1 MLYPLVKKVITDS
14 NLAPKVTGML
24 IDFDVFEV
32 TDILKFI
39 EDESELQ
46 TKINEIIS
54 LIEQT
59 SDN

>member
-1 MLYPLVKKVITDS
+1 MLYPLVKKFITDS

-32 TDILKFI
+32 TDILEFI

-46 TKINEIIS
+46 NRINEAIS
-54 LIEQT
+54 LIDQT
-59 SDN
+59 ST

>member
-1 MLYPLVKKVITDS
+1 MLYPLVKKFITDS
-14 NLAPKVTGML
+14 NLVSKVLVML
-24 IDFDVFEV
+24 TDFDVFEV
-32 TDILKFI
+32 TDILEFI

-46 TKINEIIS
+46 TIINEAIS